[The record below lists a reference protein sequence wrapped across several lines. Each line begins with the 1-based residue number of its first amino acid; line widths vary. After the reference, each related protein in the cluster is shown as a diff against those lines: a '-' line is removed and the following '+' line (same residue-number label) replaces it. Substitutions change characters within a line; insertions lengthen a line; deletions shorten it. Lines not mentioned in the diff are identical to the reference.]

1 MRMKQRRT
9 KQQMK
14 NRQKQTTIPLQTEAN
29 ARYTADQWAAIH
41 LEGDNLLV
49 SASAGSGKT
58 SVLVQRILQK
68 VRRGYGV
75 DELLVVT
82 FTEKAASEMKERL
95 ESALQEM
102 INEESD
108 ADSRQHYLQQIAK
121 LPQANIS
128 TIDAFCKQVIQRYY
142 FLIDLD
148 PVYRLLTDE
157 TENMMHFEN
166 VWASLKEDLLATEDA
181 DYLRMAN
188 HVASDRKD
196 DKIDRLIFDLYNK
209 SRVHTHPND
218 WLDGLVA
225 KYPDEDTPY
234 GESAFYKDYVVPA
247 LLGEI
252 EALENT
258 IRLYI
263 EDLPVTEAVGF
274 EKMATSVKEKLAYLD
289 QLKTNVQT
297 SYKEAYQQVV
307 AVPFPS
313 LVRKSKKD
321 FEDGNDAQNELR
333 TQLKDRHDATIKDV
347 FDKDIMPY
355 FTFDEHY
362 QGQFIQDA
370 KKLGQAIINVEK
382 IFTDRMTAHKFDQ
395 RILDFSDI
403 ELFTYQI
410 LSKQLDDTESRD
422 GENLIENANTM
433 NEAKAYYRDKFTEVM
448 VDEYQDVNALQEA
461 ILQAVSG
468 NPDDP
473 NMFMVGDVKQSIY
486 RFRFAEPGL
495 FIHKFNQ
502 FADGNGGQRI
512 VLAENFRSRGDVLD
526 FTNFIFRQVMD
537 PQVGQI
543 AYDEDAAL
551 KLGFTAYPE
560 TDRMQTEILLYD
572 EEDSSKGSE
581 TDQDDLDNDVSN
593 GTKMQAD
600 LIAQS
605 ILDKINN
612 QHMIYDKKL
621 QADRPITFDD
631 IVILVATRR
640 NHSELEDV
648 FAQYKIPLLLDDSA
662 NYFQRT
668 EIRVMLNVLK
678 FIDNPYQDIPLAAI
692 LRSPIIGLNEQ
703 DLAKIRIA
711 NKQATYYDAMK
722 AYLTLDEGQ
731 DERVA
736 TKLRTL
742 NNWHLAWRDIARDKP
757 LATLIWQ
764 IYIDTGF
771 LDYVGGMPNG
781 EIRQNNLHGFYKL
794 ASDYEASAFKGIFQF
809 IRFVEKIQEKDNDL
823 QAPKHGD
830 DTQSAVHVYTIH
842 HSKGLEFPLVYVY
855 NISKR
860 FNSQD
865 LRNSVIYNDA
875 IGIGV
880 KLSDRTR
887 HITYPNMFEMM
898 AKRFEK
904 KDMLAE
910 EMRKLY
916 VALTRAEQQLVLVG
930 MVKNFDQTIGKWQGL
945 LMKDEQLSP
954 SGRIKANSLLDWI
967 GPALMRHHDFDQV
980 NQSVHIPDY
989 LANTKTNFRI
999 SVVSS
1004 EEAVAGRNKWVQAVD
1019 ESIQVDQAEILAA
1032 ILTDDKMA
1040 TNPQAYK
1047 QVIHLPT
1054 ADLDYAYQSA
1064 TKTTSFQSVSELKR
1078 MLQDPSDHD
1087 LQPWSVNNQNK
1098 LTKTFRYTEEDYD
1111 QPNFLA
1117 KEQAVTPTAIGSA
1130 AHLLMQ
1136 KVDLTTKPS
1145 EGTFKALFDDLC
1157 KAGIL
1162 NQQLW
1167 AHIQVDKLVAFFDS
1181 AAGQLI
1187 LKQVDRLYR
1196 EETFSLMMAGSEI
1209 FTDMATD
1216 DDLLV
1221 HGTIDGFILF
1231 ADEIYLYDFKTDRI
1245 AYLNESQQEQTL
1257 IDRYQGQMDLY
1268 AQALETIWGR
1278 PVTQKMIISLDVLK
1292 TFFV

>member
-1 MRMKQRRT
+1 MKSRE
-9 KQQMK
+9 
-14 NRQKQTTIPLQTEAN
+14 KQTTIPLQTEAN

-58 SVLVQRILQK
+58 SVLVHRILQK

-166 VWASLKEDLLATEDA
+166 VWEGLKEDLLANENA
-181 DYLRMAN
+181 DYLLMAN
-188 HVASDRKD
+188 HFASDRKD
-196 DKIDRLIFDLYNK
+196 DKIDQLIFELYNK
-209 SRVHTHPND
+209 SRVHTHPNE
-218 WLDGLVA
+218 WLDNLLA
-225 KYPDEDTPY
+225 KYPDADTAY
-234 GESAFYKDYVVPA
+234 GESAFYQEYVVPA
-247 LLGEI
+247 LLDEI

-258 IRLYI
+258 AQLYI
-263 EDLPVTEAVGF
+263 EDLPVAEAIGF
-274 EKMATSVKEKLAYLD
+274 EKMATSVKEELAYLD
-289 QLKTNVQT
+289 QLKTNVKA
-297 SYKEAYQQVV
+297 SYKDAYQQVV
-307 AVPFPS
+307 SNPFPK
-313 LVRKSKKD
+313 LVTQNKKH
-321 FEDGNDAQNELR
+321 FEEGNDAQIDLR
-333 TQLKDRHDATIKDV
+333 KSLKGRHDKTIREV
-347 FDKDIMPY
+347 FEKDIMPY

-370 KKLGQAIINVEK
+370 KQLAQAIINIEK
-382 IFTDRMTAHKFDQ
+382 SFTDRMTAHKFDQ

-410 LSKQLDDTESRD
+410 LSKQVIN
-422 GENLIENANTM
+422 GEAGTIENQTGM
-433 NEAKAYYRDKFTEVM
+433 NEAKAYYRDKFTEIM

-468 NPDDP
+468 NPNDP

-512 VLAENFRSRGDVLD
+512 VLAENFRSRADVLD

-551 KLGFTAYPE
+551 KLGFTDYPD
-560 TDRMQTEILLYD
+560 TDQMQTEILLYD
-572 EEDSSKGSE
+572 QKDDDDSKTFEDAEG
-581 TDQDDLDNDVSN
+581 DNEISN
-593 GTKMQAD
+593 GTKMQAE

-605 ILDKINN
+605 ILDKVNN

-648 FAQYKIPLLLDDSA
+648 FAQYKIPLMLDDSA

-668 EIRVMLNVLK
+668 EIRIMLNVLK
-678 FIDNPYQDIPLAAI
+678 FIDNPYQDISLAAI
-692 LRSPIIGLNEQ
+692 LRSPMIGLNEQ

-711 NKQATYYDAMK
+711 NKEGTYYDAMK
-722 AYLTLDEGQ
+722 AYMATFKGQ
-731 DERVA
+731 DDRVA
-736 TKLRTL
+736 NKLHTL
-742 NNWHLAWRDIARDKP
+742 NEWHQNWRDTARDKP
-757 LATLIWQ
+757 LAKLIWQ
-764 IYIDTGF
+764 IYTDTGF
-771 LDYVGGMPNG
+771 LDFVGGMPNG

-794 ASDYEASAFKGIFQF
+794 ASDYEAAAFKGIFQF

-855 NISKR
+855 NISKQ
-860 FNSQD
+860 FNTQD
-865 LRNSVIYNDA
+865 LKNAVIYNDA

-880 KLSDRTR
+880 RLSDRSR

-930 MVKNFDQTIGKWQGL
+930 MVKDFDKSLEKWQGL
-945 LMKDEQLSP
+945 LMKDELLSS
-954 SGRIKANSLLDWI
+954 SGRIKARSLLDWI

-989 LANTKTNFRI
+989 LANSQTNFKVAVI
-999 SVVSS
+999 SSATAL
-1004 EEAVAGRNKWVQAVD
+1004 EGRRKWVQTVD
-1019 ESIQVDQAEILAA
+1019 ESSEVDQAEILAS
-1032 ILTDDKMA
+1032 ILSASQKEHDEKA
-1040 TNPQAYK
+1040 SQ
-1047 QVIHLPT
+1047 HLIQLP
-1054 ADLDYAYQSA
+1054 AEELDYAYQSA

-1078 MLQDPSDHD
+1078 MLQDPSDQD

-1098 LTKTFRYTEEDYD
+1098 LTKTFRYTEDDYD
-1111 QPNFLA
+1111 QPNFMA
-1117 KEQAVTPTAIGSA
+1117 QEQVVTPTAIGSA
-1130 AHLLMQ
+1130 THLLMQ
-1136 KVDLTTKPS
+1136 KVDLTSQPVVES
-1145 EGTFKALFDDLC
+1145 FKSLFDDLC
-1157 KAGIL
+1157 EKGIL
-1162 NQQLW
+1162 SQQLW
-1167 AHIQVDKLVAFFDS
+1167 QHIQVDKLIAFFDT
-1181 AAGQLI
+1181 AVGQLI
-1187 LKQVDRLYR
+1187 LKNVDQLYR
-1196 EETFSLMMAGSEI
+1196 EETFSLLLAGSEI
-1209 FTDMATD
+1209 FEDMATD

-1221 HGTIDGFILF
+1221 HGTIDGFILLN
-1231 ADEIYLYDFKTDRI
+1231 DEIYLYDFKTDRI
-1245 AYLNESQQEQTL
+1245 AYLNEGQQEQVL
-1257 IDRYQGQMDLY
+1257 IERYQGQMDLY
-1268 AQALETIWGR
+1268 AKALETIWGK
-1278 PVTQKMIISLDVLK
+1278 PVTQKMIISLDALK

>member
-1 MRMKQRRT
+1 
-9 KQQMK
+9 MK

-95 ESALQEM
+95 EAALQEM

-166 VWASLKEDLLATEDA
+166 VWEALKEDLLAAKDT
-181 DYLRMAN
+181 DYLLVAN
-188 HVASDRKD
+188 HFASDRKD
-196 DKIDRLIFDLYNK
+196 DKIDQLIFDLYNK
-209 SRVHTHPND
+209 SRVHTHPSE

-225 KYPDEDTPY
+225 KYPDTDTPY
-234 GESAFYKDYVVPA
+234 GESAFYQEFVVPA
-247 LLGEI
+247 LIGEI

-258 IRLYI
+258 ARLFI
-263 EDLPVTEAVGF
+263 EDLPVSEAVGF

-289 QLKTNVQT
+289 QLKNNVKGA
-297 SYKEAYQQVV
+297 YKDAYQQVIST
-307 AVPFPS
+307 PFPA

-321 FEDGNDAQNELR
+321 FEEGNDAQLELR
-333 TQLKDRHDATIKDV
+333 DTLKERHDKTIKEV

-370 KKLGQAIINVEK
+370 KNLGQAIINVEK
-382 IFTDRMTAHKFDQ
+382 AFTKRMTAHKFDQ

-410 LSKQLDDTESRD
+410 LTKQV
-422 GENLIENANTM
+422 GEDADENTNQQAMM

-468 NPDDP
+468 NPEEP

-502 FADGNGGQRI
+502 FAEGKGGQRI
-512 VLAENFRSRGDVLD
+512 VLAENFRSRADVLD

-551 KLGFTAYPE
+551 KLGFTAYPD

-572 EEDSSKGSE
+572 EEDSNQGSH
-581 TDQDDLDNDVSN
+581 LDNDELEDEASN
-593 GTKMQAD
+593 GTRMQAE

-605 ILDKINN
+605 ILDKVNN
-612 QHMIYDKKL
+612 QEMIYDKKL

-640 NHSELEDV
+640 NHSELEEV
-648 FAQYKIPLLLDDSA
+648 FAQYKIPLMLDDSA

-703 DLAKIRIA
+703 DLARIRIA
-711 NKQATYYDAMK
+711 NKSATYYDAMRT
-722 AYLTLDEGQ
+722 YIRLTEGQ
-731 DERVA
+731 DPQLAE
-736 TKLRTL
+736 KLQTL
-742 NNWHLAWRDIARDKP
+742 NEWHQSWREIARDKP
-757 LATLIWQ
+757 LASLIWQ
-764 IYIDTGF
+764 VYTDTGF

-794 ASDYEASAFKGIFQF
+794 AADYEASAFKGIFQF

-830 DTQSAVHVYTIH
+830 DAQSAVQVFTIH

-855 NISKR
+855 NVSKR
-860 FNSQD
+860 FNTQD
-865 LRNSVIYNDA
+865 LRNPVIYNDA

-930 MVKNFDQTIGKWQGL
+930 MVKDFNKTIAKWQGL
-945 LMKDEQLSP
+945 LMKDELLSP

-967 GPALMRHHDFDQV
+967 GPALMRHHDFDKV

-989 LANTKTNFRI
+989 LANTKANFRI
-999 SVVSS
+999 AVIAS
-1004 EEAVAGRNKWVQAVD
+1004 EEALAGRKQWVKTVD
-1019 ESIQVDQAEILAA
+1019 ESNQIDQEEILAT
-1032 ILTDDKMA
+1032 ILAGDQKATDDQM
-1040 TNPQAYK
+1040 NRH
-1047 QVIHLPT
+1047 VIQLP
-1054 ADLDYAYQSA
+1054 AIELDYAHTSA

-1078 MLQDPSDHD
+1078 MLQDPSDQD

-1098 LTKTFRYTEEDYD
+1098 LTRTFRFTEEDYD
-1111 QPNFLA
+1111 QPKFLT
-1117 KEQAVTPTAIGSA
+1117 KEEAVTPTAIGSA

-1136 KVDLTTKPS
+1136 KVDLKDKPS
-1145 EGTFKALFDDLC
+1145 VETFKKLFDTLC
-1157 KAGIL
+1157 DAGIL
-1162 NQQLW
+1162 NQKLW
-1167 AHIQVDKLVAFFDS
+1167 DHIQADKLVTFFDT
-1181 AAGQLI
+1181 AVGQLI
-1187 LKQVDRLYR
+1187 LKHVDQLYR
-1196 EETFSLMMAGSEI
+1196 EETFSLMVTGSEI
-1209 FTDMATD
+1209 FTDMSTT

-1221 HGTIDGFILF
+1221 HGTIDGFILL

-1245 AYLNESQQEQTL
+1245 AYLNEGQQEQTL
-1257 IDRYQGQMDLY
+1257 IDRYQAQMDLY

-1278 PVTQKMIISLDVLK
+1278 PVTQKIIISLDAVK

>member
-1 MRMKQRRT
+1 MINKE
-9 KQQMK
+9 
-14 NRQKQTTIPLQTEAN
+14 KQTTIPLQTEAN

-58 SVLVQRILQK
+58 SVLVQRILRK

-102 INEESD
+102 INDEPDS
-108 ADSRQHYLQQIAK
+108 DSRQHYLQQIAK

-166 VWASLKEDLLATEDA
+166 VWETLKEDLLANENA
-181 DYLRMAN
+181 DYLLMAN
-188 HVASDRKD
+188 HFASDRKD
-196 DKIDRLIFDLYNK
+196 DKVDQLIFDLYNK
-209 SRVHTHPND
+209 SRVHTDPNE

-225 KYPDEDTPY
+225 NYPDADTPY
-234 GESAFYKDYVVPA
+234 GETSFYQDFVVPT
-247 LLGEI
+247 LLAEI

-258 IRLYI
+258 VRLYI
-263 EDLPVTEAVGF
+263 EDLPVSEAIGF
-274 EKMATSVKEKLAYLD
+274 EKMASSVKEKLAYLD
-289 QLKTNVQT
+289 QLKTNIKS
-297 SYKEAYQQVV
+297 SYKEAYQQVISM
-307 AVPFPS
+307 PFPR
-313 LVRKSKKD
+313 LVSQSKKD
-321 FEDGNDAQNELR
+321 FEAGNDAQIELR
-333 TQLKDRHDATIKDV
+333 TTLKERHDKTIKAV
-347 FDKDIMPY
+347 FEKDIMPY

-370 KKLGQAIINVEK
+370 KRLAQAIINIEK
-382 IFTDRMTAHKFDQ
+382 KFTKRMQAHKFDQ

-410 LSKQLDDTESRD
+410 LSKQVGELSQIDTDQPEV
-422 GENLIENANTM
+422 M

-448 VDEYQDVNALQEA
+448 IDEYQDVNALQEA

-468 NPDDP
+468 NPDQP

-495 FIHKFNQ
+495 FIHKYNQ
-502 FADGNGGQRI
+502 FADGNGGKRI
-512 VLAENFRSRGDVLD
+512 VLAENFRSRADVLD

-543 AYDEDAAL
+543 AYDEEAAL
-551 KLGFTAYPE
+551 KLGFTDYPE
-560 TDRMQTEILLYD
+560 TDRMQTEILLYEEEKASNLENDLLD
-572 EEDSSKGSE
+572 EGI
-581 TDQDDLDNDVSN
+581 NN
-593 GTKMQAD
+593 GTKMQAE

-605 ILDKINN
+605 ILDKVHH
-612 QHMIYDKKL
+612 QHMIYDKKI
-621 QADRPITFDD
+621 QAERPITFND

-648 FAQYKIPLLLDDSA
+648 FAQYKIPLMLDDSA

-668 EIRVMLNVLK
+668 EIRIMLNVLK

-711 NKQATYYDAMK
+711 NQKATYYDAMK
-722 AYLTLDEGQ
+722 AYMIMDEGQ
-731 DERVA
+731 DAQLAE
-736 TKLRTL
+736 KLHKL
-742 NNWHLAWRDIARDKP
+742 NAWHQDWRDIARDKP
-757 LATLIWQ
+757 LATLIWR
-764 IYIDTGF
+764 IYTDTGF
-771 LDYVGGMPNG
+771 LDYVAGMPNG
-781 EIRQNNLHGFYKL
+781 EVRQNNLHGFYQL

-830 DTQSAVHVYTIH
+830 DTQSAVKVFTIH

-855 NISKR
+855 NVSKR
-860 FNSQD
+860 FNTQD
-865 LRNSVIYNDA
+865 LRNPVIYNDV
-875 IGIGV
+875 IGMGV
-880 KLSDRTR
+880 KLTDRSR

-898 AKRFEK
+898 TKRFEK

-930 MVKNFDQTIGKWQGL
+930 MVKDFDAVIAKWQGL
-945 LMKDEQLSP
+945 LMKDEQLAP

-989 LANTKTNFRI
+989 LTNTNTNFRI
-999 SVVSS
+999 AVVSG
-1004 EEAVAGRNKWVQAVD
+1004 EEALLGRHKWINAID
-1019 ESIQVDQAEILAA
+1019 ETAPIDHNEILAA
-1032 ILTDDKMA
+1032 ILADDKIVE
-1040 TNPQAYK
+1040 NDQVDK
-1047 QVIHLPT
+1047 QMIQLPVSQ
-1054 ADLDYAYQSA
+1054 LDYAYQSA
-1064 TKTTSFQSVSELKR
+1064 TQTTSFQSVSELKR
-1078 MLQDPSDHD
+1078 MLQDPSEQE
-1087 LQPWSVNNQNK
+1087 LKPWSINNRNK
-1098 LTKTFRYTEEDYD
+1098 LTKTFRYTEDDYEQPKFLVKD
-1111 QPNFLA
+1111 QP
-1117 KEQAVTPTAIGSA
+1117 VTPTAIGSA

-1136 KVDLTTKPS
+1136 KLPLDDLPNTD
-1145 EGTFKALFDDLC
+1145 TFKSLFNTLC
-1157 KAGIL
+1157 DAGIL
-1162 NQQLW
+1162 SQQLW
-1167 AHIQVDKLVAFFDS
+1167 DHIQVDKLIAFFET
-1181 AAGQLI
+1181 ATGQLI
-1187 LKQVDRLYR
+1187 LRHADHLYR

-1209 FTDMATD
+1209 FTDMSTS
-1216 DDLLV
+1216 DDLLI
-1221 HGTIDGFILF
+1221 HGTIDGFILL

-1245 AYLNESQQEQTL
+1245 AYLNDSQQEKTL
-1257 IDRYQGQMDLY
+1257 VDRYQAQMDLY
-1268 AQALETIWGR
+1268 AQALETIWGK
-1278 PVTQKMIISLDVLK
+1278 PVTQKMIISLDTLK

>member
-1 MRMKQRRT
+1 
-9 KQQMK
+9 MK

-95 ESALQEM
+95 EAALQEM

-166 VWASLKEDLLATEDA
+166 VWESLKEDLLAEGNPE
-181 DYLRMAN
+181 YLRMAK
-188 HVASDRKD
+188 HFASDRKD
-196 DKIDRLIFDLYNK
+196 DKIDQLIFDLYNK

-225 KYPDEDTPY
+225 KYPDADTPY
-234 GESAFYKDYVVPA
+234 GESAFYQEYVVPA
-247 LLGEI
+247 LIDEI
-252 EALENT
+252 ESLENT

-289 QLKTNVQT
+289 QLKTNVRA
-297 SYKEAYQQVV
+297 SYKDAYQQII
-307 AVPFPS
+307 ATSFPALVP
-313 LVRKSKKD
+313 KSKKD
-321 FEDGNDAQNELR
+321 FEDGNDAQIDLR
-333 TQLKDRHDATIKDV
+333 TQLKDRHDKTIKDV
-347 FDKDIMPY
+347 FDKDILPY

-362 QGQFIQDA
+362 QGLFIQEA

-382 IFTDRMTAHKFDQ
+382 VFTERMTAHKFDQ

-410 LSKQLDDTESRD
+410 LSKQLADTEAVGGESMSR
-422 GENLIENANTM
+422 NVNTM

-468 NPDDP
+468 NPEHP

-512 VLAENFRSRGDVLD
+512 VLAENFRSRADVLD

-560 TDRMQTEILLYD
+560 TDRMQTEILLYE
-572 EEDSSKGSE
+572 EEDGGKSSDY
-581 TDQDDLDNDVSN
+581 DQEGLDGLEGDVSN
-593 GTKMQAD
+593 GTKMQAE

-605 ILDKINN
+605 ILDKVNN

-621 QADRPITFDD
+621 QADRPITFND

-648 FAQYKIPLLLDDSA
+648 FAQYKIPLMLDDSA

-722 AYLTLDEGQ
+722 TYMAMDEGQ
-731 DERVA
+731 DERLA
-736 TKLRTL
+736 EKLRTL

-764 IYIDTGF
+764 IYTDTGF
-771 LDYVGGMPNG
+771 LDYVCGMPNG
-781 EIRQNNLHGFYKL
+781 EIRQNNLHGLYKL
-794 ASDYEASAFKGIFQF
+794 ASNYEASAFKGIFQF

-823 QAPKHGD
+823 QVPKHGD
-830 DTQSAVHVYTIH
+830 EARSAVHVYTIH

-860 FNSQD
+860 FNTQD
-865 LRNSVIYNDA
+865 LRNPVIYNDA

-930 MVKNFDQTIGKWQGL
+930 MVKNFDTTIGKWQGL

-980 NQSVHIPDY
+980 NHSVHIPDY
-989 LANTKTNFRI
+989 LANTKTNFQI
-999 SVVSS
+999 AVVSS
-1004 EEAVAGRNKWVQAVD
+1004 EDALAGRSKWVQTVD
-1019 ESIQVDQAEILAA
+1019 ESNQVDQAELLAP
-1032 ILTDDKMA
+1032 IFSDDKMA
-1040 TNPQAYK
+1040 TSDQANK
-1047 QVIHLPT
+1047 QVIQLPA
-1054 ADLDYAYQSA
+1054 ADFDYAYQSA

-1078 MLQDPSDHD
+1078 MLQDPSDLD

-1111 QPNFLA
+1111 QPNFLV

-1130 AHLLMQ
+1130 THLLMQ
-1136 KVDLTTKPS
+1136 KVNLRAKPS
-1145 EGTFKALFDDLC
+1145 EATFKALFDDLC
-1157 KAGIL
+1157 QVGIL
-1162 NQQLW
+1162 SQQLW
-1167 AHIQVDKLVAFFDS
+1167 PHIQVDKLVAFFDT
-1181 AAGQLI
+1181 AVGQLI
-1187 LKQVDRLYR
+1187 LKQVDHVYR
-1196 EETFSLMMAGSEI
+1196 EETFSLMVAGAEI

-1221 HGTIDGFILF
+1221 HGTIDGFILLQ
-1231 ADEIYLYDFKTDRI
+1231 DEIFLYDFKTDRI

-1257 IDRYQGQMDLY
+1257 VDRYQGQMDLY

-1278 PVTQKMIISLDVLK
+1278 PVTQKMIISLDALK